1 VAEGPGEGSRRGNDA
16 STTHHQAPEGVR
28 GREEEINDKGEGQKM
43 YMFVEEAISDAFKV
57 FLVGMI
63 LYSVFFLIL
72 LRLTLYR
79 TQSFARKNLR
89 SLQKLKEFMEK
100 KETGGNEEG
109 SKEGHELLNNIIARY
124 RAQA

>member
-1 VAEGPGEGSRRGNDA
+1 
-16 STTHHQAPEGVR
+16 
-28 GREEEINDKGEGQKM
+28 M

-124 RAQA
+124 RTQA

>member
-1 VAEGPGEGSRRGNDA
+1 
-16 STTHHQAPEGVR
+16 
-28 GREEEINDKGEGQKM
+28 M

>member
-1 VAEGPGEGSRRGNDA
+1 
-16 STTHHQAPEGVR
+16 
-28 GREEEINDKGEGQKM
+28 M

-63 LYSVFFLIL
+63 LYSVFFVIL